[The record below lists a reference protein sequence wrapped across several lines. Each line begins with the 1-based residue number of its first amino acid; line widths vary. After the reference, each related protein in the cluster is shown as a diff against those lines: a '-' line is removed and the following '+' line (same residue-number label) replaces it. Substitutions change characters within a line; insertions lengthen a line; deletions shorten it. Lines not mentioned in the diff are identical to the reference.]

1 MACSKSS
8 AKREVYNNTRL
19 TQKKKKKQQQQQEKT
34 LNKQPNFTPKA
45 TRKGRTRTAQS

>member
-19 TQKKKKKQQQQQEKT
+19 TQKKKKQQQQQEKT